1 MVDWTVVMMVAM
13 KVVMMA
19 AMSVV
24 RKEHSKVALKALQ

>member
-19 AMSVV
+19 AVSVV
-24 RKEHSKVALKALQ
+24 RKEHSKVVLRALQ